1 MKLASYSYS
10 YPYPYRRILIN
21 PYKASFCNY
30 LLLKVILALSIS
42 NVFVL
47 GLTADVTSADVMSLT
62 NKFYHNKHEVHRK
75 ETTETYTVFDN
86 DDILN
91 SKNKMDKGA
100 YINGCDDPE
109 CYMTVPELIRSKG
122 IYDT

>member
-1 MKLASYSYS
+1 MKLASYLYS
-10 YPYPYRRILIN
+10 CPYPYRRIWIN

-30 LLLKVILALSIS
+30 LLLLQVALVLSIS
-42 NVFVL
+42 NVYVL
-47 GLTADVTSADVMSLT
+47 GLTADVTADDVMSLT
-62 NKFYHNKHEVHRK
+62 NKFYHNKHELHRK
-75 ETTETYTVFDN
+75 ETTVFDN